1 MLKGKYFLKV
11 LYNDIML
18 LGVDVMAKVYTS
30 CPVEYTASII
40 SNKWKVLIL
49 RDLILGTKRYNELN
63 RSVVGISAKVLTQNL
78 KDLENDGIVLR
89 KVYPVVPPKVEY
101 SLIEKGQELKEV
113 LDKMRE
119 FGLKYKDK

>member
-1 MLKGKYFLKV
+1 
-11 LYNDIML
+11 
-18 LGVDVMAKVYTS
+18 MAKVYTS

-49 RDLILGTKRYNELN
+49 RDLIDGTKRYNELN
-63 RSVVGISAKVLTQNL
+63 RSVVEISAKVLTQNL
-78 KDLENDGIVLR
+78 KDLEKDGIIIR

-101 SLIEKGQELKEV
+101 SLTDKGKELKGV
-113 LDKMRE
+113 LDMMKD

>member
-1 MLKGKYFLKV
+1 
-11 LYNDIML
+11 
-18 LGVDVMAKVYTS
+18 MAKTYTS

-49 RDLILGTKRYNELN
+49 RDLIDGTKRYNELN

-78 KDLENDGIVLR
+78 KDLENDGIVKR

-101 SLIEKGQELKEV
+101 SLTKKGMELKGV
-113 LDKMRE
+113 LDMMRE
-119 FGLKYKDK
+119 FGVKYKDK